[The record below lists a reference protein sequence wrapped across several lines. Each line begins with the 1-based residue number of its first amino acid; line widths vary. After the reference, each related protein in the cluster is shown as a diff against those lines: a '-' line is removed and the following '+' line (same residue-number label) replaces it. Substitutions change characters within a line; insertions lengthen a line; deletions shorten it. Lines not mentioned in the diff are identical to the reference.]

1 MMEYAAIHH
10 QPFSSDAYS
19 YDGRTVHI
27 KIRTKKGDADQVR
40 LIWGDPYEHVPAEES
55 SRWAAHDMQMKKM
68 AETETHD
75 YWFAEVAPPFRRLQY
90 GFVLTGTDHEDIFF
104 GSSGVCPYN
113 EKALETIHDY
123 FKFPFVHKADTFQ
136 APEWVKSTVWYQ
148 IFPERFA
155 NGREDLSPENALPWG
170 SKDPE
175 VHDFF
180 GGDLQGIIDKLDYL
194 QDLGVGGIYLTPIF
208 SAPSNHKYDTLDYY
222 TIDPHF
228 GDPELFRTLV
238 SSLHQRGMRIMLDAV
253 FNHIGSASP
262 QWQDVLKH
270 GEQSR
275 YKDWFHI
282 HSFPV
287 KENNYD
293 TFAFTRDMPKLNT
306 SNPEV
311 QTYLLEIA
319 LYWIREFDIDG
330 WRLDVAN
337 EVDHAF
343 WKKFRQVVSAEKPD
357 VYILGEIWHRAD
369 PWLKGDEFHAVM
381 NYPFT
386 EPMIEYFADR
396 TISASQMVH
405 RLNAHLM
412 NGMQQV
418 NEAMFNLLDSHDTQR
433 LLTRCRQ
440 DEQKARSLLA
450 FMFAQTGS
458 PCIYYGTE
466 IGLDG
471 GNDPLCRKCMIWEEE
486 KQNQELLKFMKRLIA
501 LRKQEHDVLTHGSLE
516 WNLLDD
522 QSDLISFSRAVSEK
536 KLIYFF
542 NQGSE
547 VRHVSLRDLDIESDM
562 KIYDAWTE
570 KALHLADAIAVHPG
584 EFVVVGAS

>member
-19 YDGRTVHI
+19 HDGRTVHI
-27 KIRTKKGDADQVR
+27 KIRTKKGDADR
-40 LIWGDPYEHVPAEES
+40 ISFIWGDPYEYNAG
-55 SRWAAHDMQMKKM
+55 RWSANEQPMRKIAATDM
-68 AETETHD
+68 HD
-75 YWFAEVAPPFRRLQY
+75 YWFAEVVPPFRRLQY
-90 GFVLTGTDHEDIFF
+90 AFVVTDRHEDIFF

-113 EKALETIHDY
+113 EKTLETIHYY
-123 FKFPFVHKADTFQ
+123 FKLPFVHEADTFQ

-170 SKDPE
+170 SKDPD
-175 VHDFF
+175 VNDFF

-194 QDLGVGGIYLTPIF
+194 EELGVNGIYVTPIF

-222 TIDPHF
+222 SIDPHF

-238 SSLHQRGMRIMLDAV
+238 SQLHQRGMRIMLDAV

-262 QWQDVLKH
+262 QWQDVVKN
-270 GEQSR
+270 GAQSR

-287 KENNYD
+287 KEDNYD
-293 TFAFTRDMPKLNT
+293 RFAFTPDMPKLNT
-306 SNPEV
+306 ANPEV
-311 QTYLLEIA
+311 QRYLLDIA

-337 EVDHAF
+337 EVDHVF
-343 WKKFRQVVSAEKPD
+343 WKTFRQAVSAEKPD
-357 VYILGEIWHRAD
+357 VYILGEIWHSAE
-369 PWLKGDEFHAVM
+369 PWLRGDEFHAVM

-386 EPMIEYFADR
+386 EPMMEYFADR
-396 TISASQMVH
+396 TIPASRMAH
-405 RLNAHLM
+405 RMNAHLM
-412 NGMQQV
+412 NGMKQA
-418 NEAMFNLLDSHDTQR
+418 NEVMFNLLDSHDTKR
-433 LLTRCRQ
+433 LLTRCRN
-440 DEQKARSLLA
+440 DEKKARALLA

-471 GNDPLCRKCMIWEEE
+471 ENDPLCRKCMVWEKE
-486 KQNQELLKFMKRLIA
+486 KQNQDMLRFMKRLIA
-501 LRKQEHDVLTHGSLE
+501 LRKQEHTLLTEGNLE
-516 WNLLDD
+516 WILLDD
-522 QSDLISFSRAVSEK
+522 QNDLISFSRTLNEK
-536 KLIYFF
+536 TMIYFF
-542 NQGSE
+542 NQGDGT
-547 VRHVSLRDLDIESDM
+547 RHISLRDLNIERNK
-562 KIYDAWTE
+562 KICDVWTE
-570 KALHLADAIAVHPG
+570 QPLHQNDVIVVQPG
-584 EFVVVGAS
+584 EFFILGASAPV

>member
-1 MMEYAAIHH
+1 MEYAAIHH

-27 KIRTKKGDADQVR
+27 KIRTKKGDADR
-40 LIWGDPYEHVPAEES
+40 ISFIWGDPYEYNAG
-55 SRWAAHDMQMKKM
+55 RWSANEQPMRKIAATDM
-68 AETETHD
+68 HD
-75 YWFAEVAPPFRRLQY
+75 YWFAEVVPPFRRLQY
-90 GFVLTGTDHEDIFF
+90 AFVVTDRHEDIFF

-113 EKALETIHDY
+113 EKTLETIHYY
-123 FKFPFVHKADTFQ
+123 FKLPFVHEADTFQ

-170 SKDPE
+170 SKDPG
-175 VHDFF
+175 VNDFF

-194 QDLGVGGIYLTPIF
+194 EELGVNGIYVTPIF

-222 TIDPHF
+222 SIDPHF

-238 SSLHQRGMRIMLDAV
+238 SQLHQRGMRIMLDAV

-262 QWQDVLKH
+262 QWQDVVKN
-270 GEQSR
+270 GAQSS

-287 KENNYD
+287 KEDNYD
-293 TFAFTRDMPKLNT
+293 RFAFTPDMPKLNT
-306 SNPEV
+306 ANPEV
-311 QTYLLEIA
+311 QRYLLDIA

-337 EVDHAF
+337 EVDHVF
-343 WKKFRQVVSAEKPD
+343 WKTFRQAVSAEKPD
-357 VYILGEIWHRAD
+357 VYILGEIWHSAE
-369 PWLKGDEFHAVM
+369 PWLRGDEFHAVM

-386 EPMIEYFADR
+386 EPMMEYFADR
-396 TISASQMVH
+396 TIPASRMAH
-405 RLNAHLM
+405 RINAHLM
-412 NGMQQV
+412 NGMKQA
-418 NEAMFNLLDSHDTQR
+418 NEVMFNLLDSHDTKR
-433 LLTRCRQ
+433 LLTRCRN
-440 DEQKARSLLA
+440 DEKKARALLA

-471 GNDPLCRKCMIWEEE
+471 ENDPLCRKCMVWEKE
-486 KQNQELLKFMKRLIA
+486 KQNQDMLRFMKRLIA
-501 LRKQEHDVLTHGSLE
+501 LRKQEHTLLTEGNLE
-516 WNLLDD
+516 WILLDD
-522 QSDLISFSRAVSEK
+522 QNDWISFSRTLNEK
-536 KLIYFF
+536 TMIYFF
-542 NQGSE
+542 NQGE
-547 VRHVSLRDLDIESDM
+547 GTRHISLRDLNIERNK
-562 KIYDAWTE
+562 KICDVWTE
-570 KALHLADAIAVHPG
+570 QTLHQTDVIAVQPG
-584 EFVVVGAS
+584 EFFILGASASV